1 MNKNRTGGDRE
12 NEAGET
18 DRDQLSYGG
27 QSEDGGLYY
36 RFNS

>member
-12 NEAGET
+12 NEVGEM

-27 QSEDGGLYY
+27 QSEECGLYY
-36 RFNS
+36 RCNS